1 METLPYV
8 LAAVGVSC
16 VAILASTRFISIHHE
31 ARSKVIFS
39 ILVGSIIWLLM
50 SALSVS
56 SDSLPTK
63 LIFFQLQFV
72 GIVIVPT
79 TWLILAMQLSG
90 YERWVKRNNLALL
103 GVPPAVTLL
112 LVFTNE
118 FHHFIWANLTLN
130 VINPFFPL
138 NETRAIGYWMLII
151 GYSEAIIIVA
161 LTMFVRRVLASR
173 SLYRRQAMPV
183 IFACCIPWAL
193 TLVWF
198 LNPSISMYID
208 LDPLALTVATSI
220 LMGRLAY
227 LPRADVVPVAH
238 EIIVDSMNDGVILL
252 DAQSRI
258 VDLNP
263 KAEQLVGSSVMDAMG
278 RRVEELWPEWAQV
291 EKELDS
297 GPETMR
303 EVMLGVEEK
312 KRAYEL
318 QISYM
323 SGTLS
328 DRSNLLLIFRDIS
341 ERKEMEQRLLR
352 AEHLAAIGET
362 ASMVAHD
369 LRNPLQGIITAAH
382 ILKDERLT
390 GDEKKEMIQL
400 IEGSVA
406 YAEATVRDLL
416 DYSRE
421 LHLVCVEA
429 SPRDLVQ
436 SALQA
441 VRVPEKV
448 KVQDFSQKEPAV
460 YVDPDR
466 MKRVFINLA
475 ENAFDAMPAGGTLT
489 IKTEESDG
497 YLRFSVSDTGSGMPE
512 EIMENLWKPLHTTKA
527 KGMGLGL
534 PIVKRIITA
543 HRGDVSV
550 ETRLG
555 KGTTFTIRLPIERE
569 TVQTPPAVRNP

>member
-151 GYSEAIIIVA
+151 GYSEAIIIIA

-198 LNPSISMYID
+198 WNPSISMYID

-441 VRVPEKV
+441 VRVPENV

-550 ETRLG
+550 ETRPG
-555 KGTTFTIRLPIERE
+555 EGTTFTIRLPIERE

>member
-1 METLPYV
+1 METLPYIV
-8 LAAVGVSC
+8 VAVGVSIA
-16 VAILASTRFISIHHE
+16 AILAATSFMSIHYD
-31 ARSKVIFS
+31 ARSKVMFS
-39 ILVGSIIWLLM
+39 ILLGSVIWLLM

-63 LIFFQLQFV
+63 LIFFEFQFV
-72 GIVIVPT
+72 GVLIVPS
-79 TWLILAMQLSG
+79 TWLILAMQVSG
-90 YERWVKRNNLALL
+90 YEQWVKRNNLVLL
-103 GVPPAVTLL
+103 GVPPVVTLL

-118 FHHFIWANLTLN
+118 LHHFIWTNLTLN
-130 VINPFFPL
+130 SINPFFPL
-138 NETRAIGYWMLII
+138 NESRAIGYWLII
-151 GYSEAIIIVA
+151 VGYSEIIIIIA
-161 LTMFVRRVLASR
+161 LAMFVRRVLASR

-198 LNPSISMYID
+198 FNPSIFMYID
-208 LDPLALTVATSI
+208 PDPLALTVGTSI
-220 LMGRLAY
+220 LLWKIAY

-238 EIIVDSMNDGVILL
+238 EMIVDSMNDAVMIL

-263 KAEQLVGSSVMDAMG
+263 RAEQLVGRGLTDAMG
-278 RRVEELWPEWAQV
+278 KPVGGLWPEWDYV
-291 EKELDS
+291 RKELDS
-297 GPETMR
+297 GPERMK
-303 EVMLGVEEK
+303 ELLLGIEG
-312 KRAYEL
+312 KRRTFEL
-318 QISYM
+318 QSSYM
-323 SGTLS
+323 SGIASDLS
-328 DRSNLLLIFRDIS
+328 NHLLIFRDIT

-382 ILKDERLT
+382 VLKDERLMA
-390 GDEKKEMIQL
+390 DEKKAMIQL
-400 IEGSVA
+400 IEGSVE

-421 LHLVCVEA
+421 LHLACVEA

-436 SALQA
+436 SALHA
-441 VRVPEKV
+441 VIVPDNV

-466 MKRVFINLA
+466 IKRVFINLA
-475 ENAFDAMPAGGTLT
+475 ENAFEAMPAGGAFIIRT
-489 IKTEESDG
+489 KESDG
-497 YLRFSVSDTGSGMPE
+497 HLQFSVSDTGRGMPD
-512 EIMENLWKPLHTTKA
+512 EIMENLWKPLQTTKA

-543 HRGDVSV
+543 HRGDISI
-550 ETRLG
+550 ETKPG
-555 KGTTFTIRLPIERE
+555 EGTTFTIRLPIKRE
-569 TVQTPPAVRNP
+569 TV